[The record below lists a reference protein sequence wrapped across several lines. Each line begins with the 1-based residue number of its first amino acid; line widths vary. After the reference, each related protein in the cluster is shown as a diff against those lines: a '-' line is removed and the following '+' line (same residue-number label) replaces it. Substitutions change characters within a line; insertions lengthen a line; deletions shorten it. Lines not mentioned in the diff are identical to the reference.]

1 MYRFARAESEF
12 LNQLKAEVL
21 GLLGEEQ
28 SVVGA
33 SLARVPL
40 GGLPF
45 TPILESLLDALGIKG
60 TFASF
65 EPLDKSCHICLGS
78 SVPTVAQIRGVK
90 TASLSLSLSPLPGWK
105 SSRQDF

>member
-1 MYRFARAESEF
+1 MYRFAWAESEF
-12 LNQLKAEVL
+12 LKQLKAEVL
-21 GLLGEEQ
+21 GLLGGEQ

-33 SLARVPL
+33 SLDRVPL

-65 EPLDKSCHICLGS
+65 EPLVKSCHD
-78 SVPTVAQIRGVK
+78 
-90 TASLSLSLSPLPGWK
+90 LSWVLSPSHKHGDQK
-105 SSRQDF
+105 RSSGPFS